1 MSFEHDVASS
11 LRGRLADVFFPA
23 LIAGASP
30 ALARRIGGRACV
42 DDALFGRASTASTIE
57 ALLDTLAA
65 YLRDCDA
72 SYRHV
77 ASTVGVDRDV
87 CEGVLEI
94 TTADGVKSVPVALFA
109 ERRRMRQIDVRA
121 YYATHAE
128 PRRARAPLVDADERM
143 PLPQIVTHIV
153 ESLRAGAIER
163 VVAGF
168 EENARIVDATGAS
181 HPKRGGAMAEF
192 FASAMD
198 GFEIRPAGVADDGRT
213 CSIESTLS
221 RGGLSTEAL
230 AVSFERGDSGLLR
243 ELRLY
248 YEP

>member
-23 LIAGASP
+23 LVAGASG

-42 DDALFGRASTASTIE
+42 DDALFGRASTASSIE
-57 ALLDTLAA
+57 SLLDTLAS
-65 YLRDCDA
+65 YLRGCDA

-77 ASTVGVDRDV
+77 ASIVGVDRDV
-87 CEGVLEI
+87 CEGLVEL
-94 TTADGVKSVPVALFA
+94 TARDGVKTVPVSLFA

-121 YYATHAE
+121 YYATFLE
-128 PRRARAPLVDADERM
+128 PRRPRAPLVDGDDRAQ
-143 PLPQIVTHIV
+143 LPQIVTHV
-153 ESLRAGAIER
+153 LESLRAGAIER

-168 EENARIVDATGAS
+168 EEHARVIDASGQPHA
-181 HPKRGGAMAEF
+181 KRGGAMSDF
-192 FASAMD
+192 FSNTLGPFDMV
-198 GFEIRPAGVADDGRT
+198 PAGVADDGRS
-213 CSIESTLS
+213 CAIE
-221 RGGLSTEAL
+221 GLRARAEHEAV
-230 AVSFERGDSGLLR
+230 AVTFERGDSGLVR